1 MFQFLKIC
9 MSPPNISYQDNSI
22 RIYLGSAAFLL
33 ASIIATIVIAPM
45 ILITAI
51 FPFPVRYSCARAWA
65 GIVLKIAELCC
76 GIRYEVEGLEHIK
89 TENAAIVLSN
99 HQSAWE
105 TIAFRYLLPAQTSL
119 FKQSLLWIP
128 FWGWAMATLKPIAI
142 DRNNK
147 YAALRKLISQGTEAL
162 KQGLWVVVFPEGTR
176 MPVSEMG
183 KFSAGGAMLAQ
194 QSEYPVIPIAHN
206 AGKFW
211 PRYSFLKYPGTIK
224 VKIGPPI
231 ASKGRKTSDI
241 NKEAE
246 DWVIQAMR
254 EIGQ

>member
-1 MFQFLKIC
+1 MV
-9 MSPPNISYQDNSI
+9 PPNIFSQNDSI

-45 ILITAI
+45 ILIAAI
-51 FPFPVRYSCARAWA
+51 FPFPVRYRCARTWA
-65 GIVLKIAELCC
+65 GTVLKIAEVCC
-76 GIRYEVEGLEHIK
+76 GIHYEVEGMEHIK
-89 TENAAIVLSN
+89 SDSAAVVLSN

-105 TIAFRYLLPAQTSL
+105 TIAFRYLLPPQTSL

-147 YAALRKLISQGTEAL
+147 HAALRKLISHGTEAL
-162 KQGLWVVVFPEGTR
+162 KQGLWIIVFPEGTR
-176 MPVSEMG
+176 MPVGEMES
-183 KFSAGGAMLAQ
+183 FSAGGAMLAQ
-194 QSEYPVIPIAHN
+194 KSGYPVIPIAHD
-206 AGKFW
+206 AGKCW

-224 VKIGPPI
+224 VKIGAPI
-231 ASKGRKTSDI
+231 ATKGRKTSDI

-254 EIGQ
+254 EISQ

>member
-1 MFQFLKIC
+1 MPL
-9 MSPPNISYQDNSI
+9 PNISCQNNNI

-33 ASIIATIVIAPM
+33 ASIIATIMIAPM
-45 ILITAI
+45 ILVAAI

-65 GIVLKIAELCC
+65 GTVLKIAELCC
-76 GIRYEVEGLEHIK
+76 GIRYEVEGLEQLN
-89 TENAAIVLSN
+89 TDSAVIVLSN

-147 YAALRKLISQGTEAL
+147 SAALRKLISHGTEAL
-162 KQGLWVVVFPEGTR
+162 KQGLWVIVFPEGTR
-176 MPVSEMG
+176 MPVGEMG
-183 KFSAGGAMLAQ
+183 GFSAGGAMLAQ
-194 QSEYPVIPIAHN
+194 KSGYPVIPIAHN
-206 AGKFW
+206 AGKYW

-224 VKIGPPI
+224 VKIGSPI
-231 ASKGRKTSDI
+231 ISKDRKTADI

-246 DWVIQAMR
+246 DWVAQALQ
-254 EIGQ
+254 EIGR